1 MKQRPLSRLSM
12 RPSGRPRVALPPP
25 GPDGGGD
32 GSESLYSPL
41 VFSQR
46 TGRPLRVNVMSE
58 TSRFKMT
65 DQGGHTAF
73 LDCVDLMSRHPDLE
87 ILVNSRE
94 PCDVLHSHSW
104 GPFYVS
110 KGLAYKGRRVFTVH
124 ALPETA
130 EGALPFM
137 GPMTRPIVRAYMKA
151 IYNFSDVV
159 IAVAPATARS
169 LCDLRVR
176 ARIET
181 IPNALR
187 EDRFFPSRDLRREG
201 RALLG
206 VAGSRPLVLG
216 VGQVQPR
223 KGIADFAEV
232 ARSLPGADFIWV
244 GGRPFGAVSAGLF
257 ELRRLQAHPPQNLKF
272 AGPFEL
278 TQMPRVYNAA
288 DAMLF
293 PSLQENC
300 PYAPME
306 AASCGLPVVFR
317 DLAAYSLLY
326 PSEFLAASDAAG
338 FSRLLREIL
347 ESPSHWKLWS
357 QASIRLAAH
366 FSSAAFIES
375 LARVYDRI
383 GCERLGPC

>member
-1 MKQRPLSRLSM
+1 
-12 RPSGRPRVALPPP
+12 
-25 GPDGGGD
+25 
-32 GSESLYSPL
+32 
-41 VFSQR
+41 
-46 TGRPLRVNVMSE
+46 
-58 TSRFKMT
+58 MT
-65 DQGGHTAF
+65 AQGEHTAF
-73 LDCVDLMSRHPDLE
+73 LDCVDLMGRHPDLE
-87 ILVNSRE
+87 IHVNSRE
-94 PCDVLHSHSW
+94 PCDLLHSHSW

-137 GPMTRPIVRAYMKA
+137 GPVTRSAVRAYLKA

-159 IAVAPATARS
+159 IAVAPATAQS
-169 LCDLRVR
+169 LRKLRVR
-176 ARIET
+176 TRIEI

-206 VAGSRPLVLG
+206 VDDERPLVLG
-216 VGQVQPR
+216 VGQLQPR

-232 ARSLPGADFIWV
+232 ARNLPEADFIWV
-244 GGRPFGAVSAGLF
+244 GGRPFGAISAGLV
-257 ELRRLQAHPPQNLKF
+257 ELRRLRAHPPENLRF

-278 TQMPRVYNAA
+278 TEMPRVYNAA

-293 PSLQENC
+293 PSFQENC

-317 DLAAYSLLY
+317 DLLEYRLLY
-326 PSEFLAASDAAG
+326 PSEYLAASDAAG
-338 FSRLLREIL
+338 FSQLLREIL
-347 ESPSHWKLWS
+347 ESPLRRGLRS
-357 QASIRLAAH
+357 QASVRLAAH
-366 FSSAAFIES
+366 FGSTAFIES
-375 LARVYDRI
+375 LAQVYDRI
-383 GCERLGPC
+383 GCERLEPC